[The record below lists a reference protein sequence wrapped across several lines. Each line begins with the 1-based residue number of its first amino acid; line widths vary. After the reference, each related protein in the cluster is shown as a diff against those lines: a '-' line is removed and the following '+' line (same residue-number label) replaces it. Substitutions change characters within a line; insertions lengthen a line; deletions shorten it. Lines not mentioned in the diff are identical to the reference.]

1 MVQEYQQ
8 SEEQYYADINGRIKD
23 IEEKQRLM
31 RDRMLLIG
39 KNIIED
45 RESIMNELQELKK
58 SLFKTREEN
67 IKIQDFLKNVADSIA
82 ESARKEELLMLQRQ
96 LDLFMTSKGR
106 HKE

>member
-1 MVQEYQQ
+1 MIQEYQQ
-8 SEEQYYADINGRIKD
+8 SEEQYYTDINSRIKD

-39 KNIIED
+39 KNVIED

-58 SLFKTREEN
+58 SLFKTKEEN
-67 IKIQDFLKNVADSIA
+67 IKIQEFLKKVADQLS

-96 LDLFMTSKGR
+96 IELFMTAQGKGR
-106 HKE
+106 

>member
-67 IKIQDFLKNVADSIA
+67 IKIQDFLKKVANQLS

-96 LDLFMTSKGR
+96 IDLFMTAQGKG
-106 HKE
+106 K